1 MAEFTEV
8 MRQAQ
13 RVCKIYCKLFEACVN
28 CPLDNKGICMVS
40 THMGITDYAEA
51 ECRILDWAAEH
62 PEPVYPTW
70 KDAWVKLFP
79 NACEVPCPRKYFD
92 EGCFPIFICAKHDC
106 DRCKALPMDPEIA
119 EKLGIRPKEE

>member
-1 MAEFTEV
+1 MAEFVEV
-8 MRQAQ
+8 MGWAYRICIEHKG
-13 RVCKIYCKLFEACVN
+13 RCCHK
-28 CPLDNKGICMVS
+28 CPLLTSYGQCRFQIS
-40 THMGITDYAEA
+40 EILTDPRKLEPL
-51 ECRILDWAAEH
+51 IMDWAAEH